1 MSATAPSVITDETHL
16 VKSERLATLGSPPAG
31 SEPPYVYGYDAAA
44 EVLRAWRAPYA
55 TTMSLK
61 SICSKIRCG
70 SRFVP
75 HFPLPVVNG
84 QTVIFDRRRLIAWAI
99 WKNGGPDPTAI
110 YKKIDVAESRREV
123 ALKKMAVTAE
133 RELEELLG
141 VLATTEDDGAIR
153 LSPPQLRT
161 LVRRFK
167 HLLFEYDWD
176 FDGNT
181 PRSTL

>member
-1 MSATAPSVITDETHL
+1 MDAESTSVKADETRL
-16 VKSERLATLGSPPAG
+16 VKSDRLVSWDASPAT
-31 SEPPYVYGYDAAA
+31 SESPYVYGYDAAA
-44 EVLRAWRAPYA
+44 EVLRAWHAPYA

-75 HFPLPVVNG
+75 HFPLPAVNG

-110 YKKIDVAESRREV
+110 YRKIDVAESRREV
-123 ALKKMAVTAE
+123 ALRRIAATAE
-133 RELEELLG
+133 RELEELLSI
-141 VLATTEDDGAIR
+141 LATTEHDGATR

-181 PRSTL
+181 PRGTF